1 MVVVPGPSPMDTGFG
16 DAVIVAVD
24 DAGLAD
30 ATFAMGFSERL
41 HAAKKNSSKRIAMFR
56 INRFIKNLLFEFLE
70 LLTFIKSYISK
81 AVNRNR
87 RLRILLWIQNGL
99 LSKPFAAILE
109 RVSRHRAAHYNAAN

>member
-1 MVVVPGPSPMDTGFG
+1 MVVVPTPWLVGTGFG
-16 DAVIVAVD
+16 DAVIVAAD

-30 ATFAMGFSERL
+30 ATFAKGFSERL
-41 HAAKKNSSKRIAMFR
+41 HAAKKNSGKRIVMFR

-70 LLTFIKSYISK
+70 LLNFIKSFISK